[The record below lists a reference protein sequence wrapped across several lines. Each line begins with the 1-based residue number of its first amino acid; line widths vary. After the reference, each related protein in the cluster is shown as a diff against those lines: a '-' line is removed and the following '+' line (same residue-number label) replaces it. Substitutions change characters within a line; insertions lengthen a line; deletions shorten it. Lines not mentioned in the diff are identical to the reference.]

1 MKRREFVGLL
11 TGFSVYPS
19 TRNGEAC
26 AVQELGLPPDIMEDL
41 QHSAQ
46 YAIDEAESLKELP
59 LDNVSPA
66 FSFTPR

>member
-1 MKRREFVGLL
+1 MKRREFVELL

-26 AVQELGLPPDIMEDL
+26 AIQELGLSRGTMDDL

-46 YAIDEAESLKELP
+46 GAVKEAESLKELP
-59 LDNVSPA
+59 LDDVSPA